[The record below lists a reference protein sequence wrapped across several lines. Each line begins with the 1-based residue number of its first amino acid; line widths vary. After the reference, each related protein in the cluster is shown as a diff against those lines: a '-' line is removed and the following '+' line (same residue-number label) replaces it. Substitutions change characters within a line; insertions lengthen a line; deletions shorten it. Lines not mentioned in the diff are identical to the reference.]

1 MSIAGYTGYSLLCTV
16 TREQDLSSLTI
27 ISIDWFD
34 PSGLEILGSDQ
45 AINISSEGS
54 TNDATITSRL
64 IFNSLLTSQA
74 GEYTC
79 RSLMT
84 IPGTDI
90 FNYTVDEA
98 FTIAVKCKF
107 QINIFLYDNDK
118 NNNDDNRYP
127 ITLSLAHAHGI
138 TIY

>member
-1 MSIAGYTGYSLLCTV
+1 MPFYAWIIVGFPAQNVTVTNEGVSIAGYAGYSLLCTV

-27 ISIDWFD
+27 ISIEWFD
-34 PSGLEILGSDQ
+34 PNGLEILGSDQ

-54 TNDATITSRL
+54 ANDPIITSRL

-79 RSLMT
+79 RSSMT
-84 IPGTDI
+84 IPATDI

-98 FTIAVKCKF
+98 FIITVKCKV
-107 QINIFLYDNDK
+107 
-118 NNNDDNRYP
+118 
-127 ITLSLAHAHGI
+127 
-138 TIY
+138 

>member
-1 MSIAGYTGYSLLCTV
+1 MPFYAWITVGFPAQNVTVTDEGVSIAGYAGYTLLCTV

-27 ISIDWFD
+27 ISIQWFD
-34 PSGLEILGSDQ
+34 PNGLEILGSDQ

-54 TNDATITSRL
+54 ANDPIITSRL

-79 RSLMT
+79 RSSMT

-98 FTIAVKCKF
+98 FTITVKCKV
-107 QINIFLYDNDK
+107 
-118 NNNDDNRYP
+118 
-127 ITLSLAHAHGI
+127 
-138 TIY
+138 